1 MSKSK
6 IYTVDQTDFMV
17 SENVSA
23 IREAQGILNF
33 KKLYEGK
40 LIQVTQ
46 SLVTMIYTRCRID
59 GVEAIFIGQQ

>member
-1 MSKSK
+1 MPFQQVANLEVNKSK

-33 KKLYEGK
+33 KKLYEVK
-40 LIQVTQ
+40 LIQVT
-46 SLVTMIYTRCRID
+46 
-59 GVEAIFIGQQ
+59 